1 MGNGLLRVLYS
12 LLFYCLLPGV
22 WLRLLWRSIK
32 EPLYRQDFFHRMG
45 FVPVKN
51 RPQPVVWVH
60 AVSAGETIASAP
72 LVERLLSH
80 KVSIVMT
87 NMTATGRDRVDAL
100 LDGRVDNYYAPYDVP
115 GSVQRFIDRV
125 QPKVLVIIDTEL
137 WPNMIHYCHKQ
148 GVKVVLVNARL
159 SEKSFRGYQ
168 SISGIAGPMMAHVDF
183 IASQTQAQGD
193 RFIELGLDPKKLL
206 VFGSIKFDIGPP
218 ENLESKANELRAEL
232 GDRPTFIA
240 ASTHRGEESLVLGV
254 FIELRRQFP
263 ELLLVIAPRHT
274 HRTPEIIAM
283 ISDAGL
289 SFCLRSGDAPSKAD
303 VFLLDTMG
311 ELSYFYVASDVA
323 FVGGSFA
330 EIGGHNF
337 LEAVVAKVPV
347 VMGPHLSSIEDIVAQ
362 FVDQK
367 ALCLVDSKEQ
377 FTSTV
382 HQLLSQD
389 EYRDAMVQRASD
401 VHKHNAGA
409 LESTL
414 DLVLAQLD

>member
-12 LLFYCLLPGV
+12 LLFYSLLPAI
-22 WLRLLWRSIK
+22 WLRLLWRSIR
-32 EPLYRQDFFHRMG
+32 EPLYRQDFCHRLG
-45 FVPVKN
+45 FVPVKH
-51 RPQPVVWVH
+51 RHQPVVWIH

-72 LVERLLSH
+72 LVEHLLAH
-80 KVSIVMT
+80 RVSIVMT

-100 LDGRVDNYYAPYDVP
+100 MNDQVDNYYAPYDVP
-115 GSVQRFIDRV
+115 GSVKRFIDRV
-125 QPKVLVIIDTEL
+125 RPKVLVIIDTEL
-137 WPNMIHYCHKQ
+137 WPNMIHYCYQQ

-159 SEKSFRGYQ
+159 SEKSFQGYQ
-168 SISGIAGPMMAHVDF
+168 KISGLAGPMMADIDF

-193 RFIELGLDPKKLL
+193 RFIALGLDQKKLH
-206 VFGSIKFDIGPP
+206 VFGSIKFDIAPP
-218 ENLESKANELRAEL
+218 DDLEAKAALLRAEL
-232 GDRPTFIA
+232 GSRPTFIA
-240 ASTHRGEESLVLGV
+240 ASTHMGEESLVLNV
-254 FIELRRQFP
+254 FTELRREFP
-263 ELLLVIAPRHT
+263 DLLLIIAPRHT
-274 HRTPEIIAM
+274 HRTPEICTM
-283 ISDAGL
+283 VTDADL
-289 SFCLRSGDAPSKAD
+289 SFSLRSGDEPGDVD

-311 ELSYFYVASDVA
+311 EVSYFYAASDVA

-330 EIGGHNF
+330 AIGGHNF
-337 LEAVVAKVPV
+337 LEAVIARVPV

-362 FVDQK
+362 FVNQK

-382 HQLLSQD
+382 HQLLLKVED
-389 EYRDAMVQRASD
+389 RDAMVQRACD

>member
-1 MGNGLLRVLYS
+1 
-12 LLFYCLLPGV
+12 
-22 WLRLLWRSIK
+22 
-32 EPLYRQDFFHRMG
+32 
-45 FVPVKN
+45 
-51 RPQPVVWVH
+51 
-60 AVSAGETIASAP
+60 
-72 LVERLLSH
+72 
-80 KVSIVMT
+80 
-87 NMTATGRDRVDAL
+87 
-100 LDGRVDNYYAPYDVP
+100 VDNFYAPYDVP
-115 GSVQRFIDRV
+115 GSVHRFIDRV

-137 WPNMIHYCHKQ
+137 WPNMIHYCHQQ

-168 SISGIAGPMMAHVDF
+168 SISGIAGPMMAHIDF

>member
-1 MGNGLLRVLYS
+1 
-12 LLFYCLLPGV
+12 
-22 WLRLLWRSIK
+22 
-32 EPLYRQDFFHRMG
+32 
-45 FVPVKN
+45 VPVKN

-100 LDGRVDNYYAPYDVP
+100 LNGRVDNYYAPYDVP
-115 GSVQRFIDRV
+115 GSVKRFIDRV
-125 QPKVLVIIDTEL
+125 QPKLLVIIDTEL
-137 WPNMIHYCHKQ
+137 WPNMIHYCHQQ

-168 SISGIAGPMMAHVDF
+168 KISGLAGPMMTDIDF

-193 RFIELGLDPKKLL
+193 RFIALGLDQKKLH

-218 ENLESKANELRAEL
+218 DNLESKAEGLSSEF
-232 GDRPTFIA
+232 GGRPTFIA

-263 ELLLVIAPRHT
+263 DLLLIIAPRHT
-274 HRTPEIIAM
+274 HRTPEIITM

-289 SFCLRSGDAPSKAD
+289 SFRLRSGDDSGNVD

-311 ELSYFYVASDVA
+311 ELSYFYAASDVA

-330 EIGGHNF
+330 AVGGHNF

-362 FVDQK
+362 FVHRK
-367 ALCLVDSKEQ
+367 ALCLVDNKEQ
-377 FTSTV
+377 LLNTV
-382 HQLLSQD
+382 FQLLSKD

-401 VHKHNAGA
+401 VHKYNAGA